1 MAKLKVATGQAV
13 NKGDLLGYV
22 SNDFGGT
29 PTTLHL
35 HFEIKLNT
43 TQHGWK
49 YAPPYASLLEAY
61 KRREANPGEM
71 VADNFA
77 VAGAPR

>member
-1 MAKLKVATGQAV
+1 MARLKVTTGQSV
-13 NKGDLLGYV
+13 NKGDVIGYV

-43 TQHGWK
+43 AESGWQ
-49 YAPPYASLLEAY
+49 YAPPYASLLAAY
-61 KRREANPGEM
+61 QRRENNLGAM
-71 VADNFA
+71 VEDSFA
-77 VAGAPR
+77 VASSPR